1 MLAQE
6 VYRRSPAV
14 DETTVGERVVLYHRV
29 TGCAVVLN
37 PTASLLWGELAAEA
51 PADSL
56 VASIADRFP
65 DVERAQIANDVDLCI
80 RELIGHKL
88 VSAKSAVE

>member
-1 MLAQE
+1 MF
-6 VYRRSPAV
+6 RRSPAV

-37 PTASLLWGELAAEA
+37 PTASLLWNELASES
-51 PADSL
+51 PVQSL
-56 VASIADRFP
+56 VDKVADRFP
-65 DVERAQIANDVDLCI
+65 QADRGRIASDVDVCI

-88 VSAKSAVE
+88 VSAKSPLE